1 MRRVWRQGANQGNLP
16 ACGIVSS
23 AEGSVEPGTSYMGE
37 RVGKTGCPELPAL
50 CYERGVLKSRSE
62 SKSS

>member
-1 MRRVWRQGANQGNLP
+1 MRCVWRQGADQGNFP

-37 RVGKTGCPELPAL
+37 RGGEGCPELPAL

-62 SKSS
+62 SNSS